1 MSIIKI
7 PMHPG
12 EFLQDAYMEPLELS
26 ITKLAE
32 KLDVSQSTLSRLVN
46 KKSDL
51 SYEMAVKI
59 SYVLG
64 RTAESWM
71 NIQMLYSL
79 SESKKNT
86 DTKKLEKIAVGSGS
100 LSFA

>member
-1 MSIIKI
+1 MSLIKN

-12 EFLQDAYMEPLELS
+12 EFLHDAYMEPLELS

-51 SYEMAVKI
+51 SYEMAIKI

-71 NIQMLYSL
+71 NVQMLYSL
-79 SESKKNT
+79 SESQKKT
-86 DTKKLEKIAVGSGS
+86 TTEKLKKINIHSQN
-100 LSFA
+100 LSFI